1 MIVLKSRAEM
11 EEMKKAGRIVAAFHQ
26 AIAGMI
32 QPGVATQDI
41 ESFAL
46 RFLKENGAK
55 AYLKGYNGYPF
66 ATCASVNDVIA
77 HGFPSREPLKEG
89 DIVKIDIAAEADGWI
104 GDSAWCY
111 GVGEISEEA
120 RKLMRVT
127 KECLYLGLEKAIVGN
142 RLGDVMHAVQA
153 HAERNGFSVVRDLLG
168 HGVGREMHEEPNY
181 AHVGNPGKGLRLK
194 EGMVLTIEP
203 MLNAGKAIMTID
215 ADGWTA
221 RTADGSLSAQ
231 YEHTVAITADG
242 PIVLT
247 AQENANQTS

>member
-1 MIVLKSRAEM
+1 MIILKSKAEI
-11 EEMKKAGRIVAAFHQ
+11 EEMRKAGRIVAAFHK
-26 AIAGMI
+26 AISSMI
-32 QPGVATQDI
+32 RPGVTTLEI

-46 RFLKENGAK
+46 RFLEENGAK
-55 AYLKGYNGYPF
+55 AYTIGYNGYPY

-77 HGFPSREPLKEG
+77 HGFPNRTPLKEG
-89 DIVKIDIAAEADGWI
+89 DIVTIDIVAEKDGWI
-104 GDSAWCY
+104 GDSAWSY
-111 GVGEISEEA
+111 AVGEVSEEA

-127 KECLYLGLEKAIVGN
+127 KECLDLGIEKAVVGN
-142 RLGDVMHAVQA
+142 RIGDVMHAVQT

-181 AHVGNPGKGLRLK
+181 PHVGKPGKGFRLK

-203 MLNAGKAIMTID
+203 MINAGKAFMTVD

-231 YEHTVAITADG
+231 YEHTIAITADG
-242 PIVLT
+242 PVILT
-247 AQENANQTS
+247 AQ

>member
-1 MIVLKSRAEM
+1 MIILKSKAEI
-11 EEMKKAGRIVAAFHQ
+11 EEMRKAGRIVAAFHK
-26 AIAGMI
+26 AISSMI
-32 QPGVATQDI
+32 RPGVTTLEI

-46 RFLKENGAK
+46 QFLKENGAK
-55 AYLKGYNGYPF
+55 AYTIGYNGYPY

-77 HGFPSREPLKEG
+77 HGFPNRTPLKEG
-89 DIVKIDIAAEADGWI
+89 DIVTIDIVAEKDGWI
-104 GDSAWCY
+104 GDSAWSY
-111 GVGEISEEA
+111 AVGEVSEEA

-127 KECLYLGLEKAIVGN
+127 KECLDLGIGKAVVGN
-142 RLGDVMHAVQA
+142 RIGDVMHAVQT

-181 AHVGNPGKGLRLK
+181 PHVGKPGKGFRLK

-203 MLNAGKAIMTID
+203 MINAGKAFMTVD

-231 YEHTVAITADG
+231 YEHTIAITADG
-242 PIVLT
+242 PVILT
-247 AQENANQTS
+247 AQ